1 MGVRKFW
8 RAGIEG
14 ISIVILLLLC
24 GIPRVAV
31 CQDASSPAEAAIG
44 PGLWS
49 GRLSLQ
55 PLQGQSGTFSA
66 DFEIRI
72 LAQDRGLL
80 VDIPSQSMFGYPI
93 DSWSLAQNRLSFV
106 LDATG
111 VGEELSFSGN
121 WSAGFKPQGSTV
133 AGGIVG
139 TIRSRSWKGSFHL
152 QRRVEETPSWE
163 RRIEIPVRGGS
174 LPASLVLPQTA
185 SLPDDLEAKE
195 RTVVPLVVLV
205 SGAGKTDRN
214 GNNPDVPGR
223 TDTLKQLALM
233 LRSRGVATLRYDRR
247 GTGEA
252 YRMEAPGTS
261 IRFDQHVQDLV
272 AVIKKVLSLPREGR
286 LILAGMNEG
295 AWMAA
300 SALNRAQELSQLVDG
315 IIALDAGGQSP
326 MEALRSSLSEADASF
341 RDKAM
346 EIARYLVE
354 KGELL
359 PVPEDLADFFTPSR
373 KDWLASWLAFDP
385 VREFRI
391 LRVPVLFVRGE
402 ADLQVSGDA
411 FGKLVSARP
420 SSAAKIVPR
429 MNYVLKEV
437 NSEEENYAAFT
448 DPSFPVP
455 ALLAD
460 LVAAYA
466 KAQPAPAGLIDWVVF

>member
-1 MGVRKFW
+1 MPLAVFALLW
-8 RAGIEG
+8 W
-14 ISIVILLLLC
+14 IVPI
-24 GIPRVAV
+24 VE
-31 CQDASSPAEAAIG
+31 CQDLSSAAEAAIG

-55 PLQGQSGTFSA
+55 PLQPLQGQSGTFSA

-72 LAQDRGLL
+72 LEQDRGVL

-93 DSWSLAQNRLSFV
+93 DSWSVTQNHVSLV

-121 WSAGFKPQGSTV
+121 WSAGFRPQGSAA

-139 TIRSRSWKGSFHL
+139 TIRSSSWKGSFFL
-152 QRRVEETPSWE
+152 QRKNEEMPPWE
-163 RRIEIPVRGGS
+163 RHIEIPAKGGS
-174 LPASLVLPQTA
+174 LPATLVLPQGVI
-185 SLPDDLEAKE
+185 LPNDPEVQE
-195 RTVVPLVVLV
+195 RAAVHLVILV
-205 SGAGKTDRN
+205 SGAGKADRN
-214 GNNPDVPGR
+214 GNNPDVPGK
-223 TDTLKQLALM
+223 TDTLRQLAHL
-233 LRSRGVATLRYDRR
+233 LRARGVATLRYDRR

-261 IRFDQHVQDLV
+261 VRFDQHVQDL
-272 AVIKKVLSLPREGR
+272 AEVIRKAISLPREGR

-300 SALNRAQELSQLVDG
+300 AALNRARELSMLVDG
-315 IIALDAGGQSP
+315 IIALDASGQSP
-326 MEALRSSLSEADASF
+326 MEALGSSLLEAEASF
-341 RDKAM
+341 RDRAL
-346 EIARYLVE
+346 EIARHLVE
-354 KGELL
+354 TGELL
-359 PVPEDLADFFTPSR
+359 SVPEDLADFFAPSR

-385 VREFRI
+385 VREFRT
-391 LRVPVLFVRGE
+391 LKVPVLFVRGE
-402 ADLQVSGDA
+402 ADLQVSGEA
-411 FGKLVSARP
+411 FARLVSARP

-455 ALLAD
+455 GLLAD
-460 LVAAYA
+460 LIAAYA
-466 KAQPAPAGLIDWVVF
+466 KAQPAPAGLVDWHP